1 MCSNMLRADA
11 RLQYH
16 SIYKK
21 YYLKR
26 VWEAIDTDMIFQQL
40 MQTVKDD
47 FITYFESKKMQGA
60 FEERVVQS
68 IGRIQKDLNFEEKKS
83 HRLVDQMRKTKQ
95 EEHEKHI
102 ASLDPIKLEQK
113 VKELE
118 LKLARQQKQYL
129 KELEHQRQ
137 AEYLSQK
144 QMLLQTRSR
153 EEFISVKFFDMDEL
167 LFAGSVAVEPADAG
181 RKNNAY

>member
-1 MCSNMLRADA
+1 M
-11 RLQYH
+11 
-16 SIYKK
+16 
-21 YYLKR
+21 
-26 VWEAIDTDMIFQQL
+26 
-40 MQTVKDD
+40 
-47 FITYFESKKMQGA
+47 
-60 FEERVVQS
+60 
-68 IGRIQKDLNFEEKKS
+68 
-83 HRLVDQMRKTKQ
+83 
-95 EEHEKHI
+95 
-102 ASLDPIKLEQK
+102 
-113 VKELE
+113 KELE

>member
-26 VWEAIDTDMIFQQL
+26 GWEAIDTDMIFQQL

-102 ASLDPIKLEQK
+102 A
-113 VKELE
+113 
-118 LKLARQQKQYL
+118 
-129 KELEHQRQ
+129 
-137 AEYLSQK
+137 
-144 QMLLQTRSR
+144 
-153 EEFISVKFFDMDEL
+153 
-167 LFAGSVAVEPADAG
+167 
-181 RKNNAY
+181 